1 MNEHQVALIT
11 FLNDEDKNKRNYEDG
26 KKRWHTLTAEQ
37 QEKIL
42 EQIQV
47 EYRKYFK
54 VAVWTQPKDD
64 KTKLEL
70 FEPPVRTF
78 TTTREIACNFK
89 TGKVAQRG
97 KLVIEILYD
106 LETEEKRMVQLKAAI

>member
-1 MNEHQVALIT
+1 
-11 FLNDEDKNKRNYEDG
+11 
-26 KKRWHTLTAEQ
+26 
-37 QEKIL
+37 
-42 EQIQV
+42 
-47 EYRKYFK
+47 
-54 VAVWTQPKDD
+54 
-64 KTKLEL
+64 L